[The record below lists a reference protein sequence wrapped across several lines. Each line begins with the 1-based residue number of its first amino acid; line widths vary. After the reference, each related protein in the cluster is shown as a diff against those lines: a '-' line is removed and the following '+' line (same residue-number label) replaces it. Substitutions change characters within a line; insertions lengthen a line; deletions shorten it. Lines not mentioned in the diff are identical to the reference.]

1 MILGFPSLRLPQRS
15 DADEGMKRR
24 KILATSNK
32 FYTFIPMNF
41 GMRQPPLID
50 SDERIKERLQMV
62 EELLHLEVASKLL
75 KVR

>member
-1 MILGFPSLRLPQRS
+1 
-15 DADEGMKRR
+15 MKRR

-50 SDERIKERLQMV
+50 SDQRIKERLQMV

-75 KVR
+75 KVRQLRANFCSLSHDATC